1 VQVWLDPAADF
12 VGAGYQVS
20 QALFGLGTGGM
31 GGTGLGA
38 GRPDL
43 VPLANADFISSS
55 IGEELGLFGLA
66 AVLILYLLLVIRG
79 FKAALTC
86 RDSFGTLLATGLST
100 TIALQV
106 FLVVGGVTNLIPL
119 TGLTTPFL
127 SYGGSSLLANYI
139 LVALLLRISD
149 AARRPAAVPP
159 SPKSPLAAAATE
171 LVSRPRPQR

>member
-1 VQVWLDPAADF
+1 
-12 VGAGYQVS
+12 
-20 QALFGLGTGGM
+20 M

-38 GRPDL
+38 GHPGL
-43 VPLANADFISSS
+43 VPLANADFIAAA

-66 AVLILYLLLVIRG
+66 AVLVLYLLFVVGGL
-79 FKAALTC
+79 KTALLC
-86 RDSFGTLLATGLST
+86 RDSFGTLLATGLSM

-106 FLVVGGVTNLIPL
+106 FLVVGGISALIPL

-149 AARRPAAVPP
+149 AVRRPSTPGP
-159 SPKSPLAAAATE
+159 SSRTPLSSATTE
-171 LVSRPRPQR
+171 LVAESRADPHRPLAM